1 MSISVWTNKNPLDAE
16 WVGPNQSDKYEQ
28 IKDIKHLNPV
38 EIEAMVLNH
47 EQQIKDIA
55 THLLEL
61 KQSMFKPGGMSLTTE
76 FNPVIPVAWLWD
88 EAKFSETD
96 VRGRCWSPMIG
107 RMHPMNPQM
116 TRNIVP
122 LYTKLKEK
130 NGG

>member
-1 MSISVWTNKNPLDAE
+1 MVEWNGQRTNSGRRTVDREPIDNLGALD
-16 WVGPNQSDKYEQ
+16 
-28 IKDIKHLNPV
+28 KDIKHLNPV

-61 KQSMFKPGGMSLTTE
+61 KQSMFKPGMSLTTE
-76 FNPVIPVAWLWD
+76 FNPVIPVAWMWD
-88 EAKFSETD
+88 QAKYIETD

-122 LYTKLKEK
+122 LYTKEK